1 MFRFIMTLLAFVL
14 VSGCSEKREVI
25 SEATGWR
32 AINRNSWVRD
42 NVEVADH
49 NGDGLID
56 YRRVQDPPGSY
67 RHVIWT
73 DTDTDGYFDQEIDLG
88 EKRPIKLMV
97 PRLEEAGEAAKATK

>member
-1 MFRFIMTLLAFVL
+1 MIRIIMTLLAIVL
-14 VSGCSEKREVI
+14 VLGCSRPREVI

-32 AINRNSWVRD
+32 ASGKNSWVRD

-67 RHVIWT
+67 RHVIWS
-73 DTDTDGYFDQEIDLG
+73 DTDADGYFDQEIDLG
-88 EKRPIKLMV
+88 ENRPIDLLV
-97 PRLEEAGEAAKATK
+97 PQVEDAADAAK